1 MQKTE
6 LNGYDRVISE
16 IAEYA
21 VAGPQPS
28 EAAMTTAALSLADAL
43 GCAVLA
49 GGVDRAMAVVDP
61 AFRRDEAP
69 GEIPVVGTRL
79 RYPALRAAFANGALV
94 RWLDYND
101 TFLAL
106 EWGHPSDSL
115 GALLTA
121 AWLADGERR
130 PTVSDLCLAMISAH
144 EIQGVL
150 SMSTSLNERG
160 YDHVAYVR
168 VASSAAPARLLG
180 AGLAETA
187 NAVSQ
192 AFVDGTTLRCYRHA
206 PNAGERKSWAAGEA
220 TARGL
225 ELMLRSMGGEPGYPS
240 AVTAPTWGF
249 SDAYL
254 GGAQLELSQPLGSY
268 VMENVLFKV
277 PHPAE
282 FHAQS
287 ALEAAIALHPQVA
300 GRLEEVERV
309 EVSTQRSA
317 IRIISKTGPL
327 NNPADRDHS
336 LEYIVA
342 VGLIK
347 GSLSHHDYEDE
358 AAADPRIDAL
368 RARMQVVEDAS
379 FSSGYL
385 DPAKRSVANAV
396 TVHFSDGSS
405 TETVLV
411 EYPLGHPR
419 RRGEAAAAVSA
430 KLAANLERLPD
441 VQERVLAVMAEPGR
455 ALSMGAR
462 EFLGLFLP

>member
-1 MQKTE
+1 MQGSQ
-6 LNGYDRVISE
+6 LNGYDRVIAE

-28 EAAMTTAALSLADAL
+28 EAAMRTAALSLADAL

-61 AFRRDEAP
+61 PYRRGEAA
-69 GEIPVVGTRL
+69 GEVPVIGTGL
-79 RYPALRAAFANGALV
+79 RFPALRAAFANGALV

-115 GALLTA
+115 GAILSA
-121 AWLADGERR
+121 SWMGSGPAGVA
-130 PTVSDLCLAMISAH
+130 DLCSAMVAAH
-144 EIQGVL
+144 EVQGVL
-150 SMSTSLNERG
+150 SMSCALNERG

-168 VASSAAPARLLG
+168 IASAAASARLLG
-180 AGLAETA
+180 ASVRETA
-187 NAVSQ
+187 DAISQ

-206 PNAGERKSWAAGEA
+206 PNAGERKSWAAGEQ

-225 ELMLRSMGGEPGYPS
+225 ELVLRAASGEPGYPS

-254 GGAQLELSQPLGSY
+254 GGEALELSQPLGSY

-277 PHPAE
+277 PYPAE
-282 FHAQS
+282 YHAQS
-287 ALEAAIALHPQVA
+287 ALEAAVALHSQVA
-300 GRLEEVERV
+300 GRLDEVERV

-317 IRIISKTGPL
+317 MRIISKTGPL

-347 GSLSHHDYEDE
+347 GALSHLDYEDE

-368 RARMQVVEDAS
+368 RAKMRVVEDPG
-379 FSSGYL
+379 FSTDYL

-396 TVHFSDGSS
+396 TVRFADGSA
-405 TETVLV
+405 TGTVSV

-419 RRGEAAAAVSA
+419 RREEAASAVA
-430 KLAANLERLPD
+430 TKLSANLERLPG
-441 VQERVLAVMAEPGR
+441 VRERVMAAMEDPGR
-455 ALSMGAR
+455 VLSMGVR
-462 EFLGLFLP
+462 DFVGLFLP

>member
-1 MQKTE
+1 MQGAE
-6 LNGYDRVISE
+6 LNGYDRVIAE

-21 VAGPQPS
+21 VAGPPPS
-28 EAAMTTAALSLADAL
+28 EVAMRTAELSLLDAL

-61 AFRRDEAP
+61 HHLRGEAP
-69 GEIPVVGTRL
+69 GAVPVVGTRL
-79 RYPALRAAFANGALV
+79 HFPALRAAFANGTLI

-115 GALLTA
+115 GAILSA
-121 AWLADGERR
+121 AWIR
-130 PTVSDLCLAMISAH
+130 PGGATVAELCTAMVVAH
-144 EIQGVL
+144 EVQGVL
-150 SMSTSLNERG
+150 SMSCALNERG

-168 VASSAAPARLLG
+168 IASAAASARLLG
-180 AGLAETA
+180 AGVLETA

-206 PNAGERKSWAAGEA
+206 PNAGERKSWAAGEQA
-220 TARGL
+220 ARGL
-225 ELMLRSMGGEPGYPS
+225 ELLLRAVSGEPGYPS

-249 SDAYL
+249 SDSYL
-254 GGAQLELSQPLGSY
+254 GGERLELAQPLGSY

-277 PHPAE
+277 PYPAE
-282 FHAQS
+282 YHAQS
-287 ALEAAIALHPQVA
+287 ALEAAVALHPQVT
-300 GRLEEVERV
+300 GRLEEIERV

-317 IRIISKTGPL
+317 MRIISKTGPL

-347 GSLSHHDYEDE
+347 GKLSHLDYEDE
-358 AAADPRIDAL
+358 AAADHRIDAL
-368 RARMQVVEDAS
+368 RAKMRVVEDPG
-379 FSSGYL
+379 FSMDYL

-396 TVHFSDGSS
+396 TIRFVDGSS
-405 TETVLV
+405 TETLSV

-419 RRGEAAAAVSA
+419 RRDEAAAAVA
-430 KLAANLERLPD
+430 TKLSTNLERLPR
-441 VQERVLAVMAEPGR
+441 VQDNVMAVMGDPGR

-462 EFLGLFLP
+462 DFLGLFLP